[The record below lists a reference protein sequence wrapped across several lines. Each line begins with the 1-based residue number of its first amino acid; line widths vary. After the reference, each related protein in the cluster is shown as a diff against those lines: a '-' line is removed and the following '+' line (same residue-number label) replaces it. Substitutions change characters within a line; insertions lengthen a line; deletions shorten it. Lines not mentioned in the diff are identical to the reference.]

1 MKNRYRCFLRS
12 TSNKSATGRYMI
24 NLSDEIMKEIGWKIN
39 ENLTID
45 IIKSGMN
52 HLITI
57 RKDETEY
64 EDNK

>member
-24 NLSDEIMKEIGWKIN
+24 NLPDEIMKEIGWKIN
-39 ENLTID
+39 EHLTID
-45 IIKSGMN
+45 IVKSGMSRN
-52 HLITI
+52 ITI
-57 RKDETEY
+57 TVEKTN

>member
-24 NLSDEIMKEIGWKIN
+24 NLPDEMWKDMGWGIN
-39 ENLTID
+39 EHLLID

-52 HLITI
+52 RSITI
-57 RKDETEY
+57 TAEESN

>member
-24 NLSDEIMKEIGWKIN
+24 NLPDEILEEMGWGIN
-39 ENLTID
+39 EHLLID
-45 IIKSGMN
+45 IIKNGMN
-52 HLITI
+52 QNITI
-57 RKDETEY
+57 TAEGSN